1 MFKKGKIWCYMG
13 IVVLSTT
20 LGLITSSR
28 SIQADT
34 SSTENTVNVGQQGA
48 VNDAATT
55 TLRTTDGDNVQ
66 VVQDTKDNIKQAAN
80 NNSAFV
86 DISSVNP
93 QASTSAT
100 QEGWQN
106 ENGNTYYY
114 QDGTKLVGQQLLNGK
129 NYYFN
134 DQGVVQKNYFLT
146 KDNHTYYYQNDGTRL
161 DNGFYNNWGHTYYF
175 GNDGT
180 RLDNGFYN
188 NWGHTYYF
196 GNDGARLDNGFYNN
210 WGHTYYFGNDGARW
224 DNRFYNNWGHTY
236 YFGND
241 GARLDNGFYNNWG
254 HTYYFGNDGAR
265 WDNRFYNNWGHT
277 YYFGNDGA
285 RWDNRFM
292 NNWGHMYYFGNDGAL
307 VTNQFVQHGG
317 QTYYALSNGVLNAPR
332 YFSQFTPIYAPE
344 GCAVASLAMLLS
356 IKNEYFNLADA
367 YNNLP
372 QYGGVYNTGAFR
384 GIISPEALTNYA
396 HKWDSN
402 VRNITGSSLEDIS
415 RLVWAGHPVLYYG
428 MSSFERAGQRNHAKV
443 IVGENNGYFHIYDP
457 CYWNQGQRAHT
468 AGGNAYDWGADSWQ
482 SWGAIAS
489 EYIGK
494 AITIY

>member
-1 MFKKGKIWCYMG
+1 MKKKHFKMFKKGKIWCYMG

-180 RLDNGFYN
+180 RLDNG
-188 NWGHTYYF
+188 
-196 GNDGARLDNGFYNN
+196 
-210 WGHTYYFGNDGARW
+210 
-224 DNRFYNNWGHTY
+224 
-236 YFGND
+236 
-241 GARLDNGFYNNWG
+241 
-254 HTYYFGNDGAR
+254 
-265 WDNRFYNNWGHT
+265 FYNNWGHT

>member
-20 LGLITSSR
+20 LGLITSSQ
-28 SIQADT
+28 SIQADI
-34 SSTENTVNVGQQGA
+34 SSTENTVNVGQQGV
-48 VNDAATT
+48 VNNAATT
-55 TLRTTDGDNVQ
+55 TLRTTDKDNVQ

-86 DISSVNP
+86 DISSVDP
-93 QASTSAT
+93 HASTSAT

-114 QDGTKLVGQQLLNGK
+114 QDGTKLVGQQLLNGR

-146 KDNHTYYYQNDGTRL
+146 KDNHTYYYQNDGT
-161 DNGFYNNWGHTYYF
+161 
-175 GNDGT
+175 
-180 RLDNGFYN
+180 
-188 NWGHTYYF
+188 
-196 GNDGARLDNGFYNN
+196 
-210 WGHTYYFGNDGARW
+210 
-224 DNRFYNNWGHTY
+224 
-236 YFGND
+236 
-241 GARLDNGFYNNWG
+241 RLDNGFYNNWG

-356 IKNEYFNLADA
+356 IKNEYFNLANA

-396 HKWDSN
+396 HNWDSN

-482 SWGAIAS
+482 SWGAVAS

>member
-1 MFKKGKIWCYMG
+1 MKKKHFKMFKKGKIWCYMG

-161 DNGFYNNWGHTYYF
+161 DNGFYNNWGHTYYL
-175 GNDGT
+175 GNE
-180 RLDNGFYN
+180 
-188 NWGHTYYF
+188 
-196 GNDGARLDNGFYNN
+196 GARV
-210 WGHTYYFGNDGARW
+210 
-224 DNRFYNNWGHTY
+224 
-236 YFGND
+236 
-241 GARLDNGFYNNWG
+241 
-254 HTYYFGNDGAR
+254 
-265 WDNRFYNNWGHT
+265 
-277 YYFGNDGA
+277 
-285 RWDNRFM
+285 DNRFM

>member
-20 LGLITSSR
+20 LGLITSSQ
-28 SIQADT
+28 SIQADI
-34 SSTENTVNVGQQGA
+34 SSTENTVNVGQQGV
-48 VNDAATT
+48 VNNAATT
-55 TLRTTDGDNVQ
+55 TLRTTDKDNVQ

-86 DISSVNP
+86 DISSVDP
-93 QASTSAT
+93 HASTSAT

-114 QDGTKLVGQQLLNGK
+114 QDGTKLVGQQLLNGR

-161 DNGFYNNWGHTYYF
+161 DNG
-175 GNDGT
+175 
-180 RLDNGFYN
+180 
-188 NWGHTYYF
+188 
-196 GNDGARLDNGFYNN
+196 
-210 WGHTYYFGNDGARW
+210 
-224 DNRFYNNWGHTY
+224 
-236 YFGND
+236 
-241 GARLDNGFYNNWG
+241 
-254 HTYYFGNDGAR
+254 
-265 WDNRFYNNWGHT
+265 FYNNWGHT

-356 IKNEYFNLADA
+356 IKNEYFNLANA

-396 HKWDSN
+396 HNWDSN

-482 SWGAIAS
+482 SWGAVAS

>member
-1 MFKKGKIWCYMG
+1 MKKKHFKMFKKGKIWCYMG

-20 LGLITSSR
+20 LGLITSSQ

-34 SSTENTVNVGQQGA
+34 SSTENTVNVGQQGV
-48 VNDAATT
+48 VNNAATT
-55 TLRTTDGDNVQ
+55 TLRTTDKDNVQ

-86 DISSVNP
+86 DISSVDP
-93 QASTSAT
+93 HASTSAT

-146 KDNHTYYYQNDGTRL
+146 KDNHTYYYQNDG
-161 DNGFYNNWGHTYYF
+161 
-175 GNDGT
+175 
-180 RLDNGFYN
+180 
-188 NWGHTYYF
+188 
-196 GNDGARLDNGFYNN
+196 ARLDNGFYNN
-210 WGHTYYFGNDGARW
+210 WGHT
-224 DNRFYNNWGHTY
+224 
-236 YFGND
+236 
-241 GARLDNGFYNNWG
+241 
-254 HTYYFGNDGAR
+254 
-265 WDNRFYNNWGHT
+265 
-277 YYFGNDGA
+277 
-285 RWDNRFM
+285 
-292 NNWGHMYYFGNDGAL
+292 YYFGNDGAL

-356 IKNEYFNLADA
+356 IKNEYFNLANA

-396 HKWDSN
+396 HNWDSN

-482 SWGAIAS
+482 SWGAVAS

>member
-1 MFKKGKIWCYMG
+1 MKKKHFKMFKKGKIWCYMG

-20 LGLITSSR
+20 LGLITSSQ
-28 SIQADT
+28 SIQADI
-34 SSTENTVNVGQQGA
+34 SSTENTVNVGQQGV
-48 VNDAATT
+48 VNNAATT
-55 TLRTTDGDNVQ
+55 TLRTTDKDNVQ

-86 DISSVNP
+86 DISSVDP
-93 QASTSAT
+93 HASTSAT

-114 QDGTKLVGQQLLNGK
+114 QDGTKLVGQQLLNGR

-175 GNDGT
+175 GNDG
-180 RLDNGFYN
+180 
-188 NWGHTYYF
+188 
-196 GNDGARLDNGFYNN
+196 
-210 WGHTYYFGNDGARW
+210 ARW
-224 DNRFYNNWGHTY
+224 DNRFM
-236 YFGND
+236 
-241 GARLDNGFYNNWG
+241 NNWG

-356 IKNEYFNLADA
+356 IKNEYFNLANA

-396 HKWDSN
+396 HNWDSN

-482 SWGAIAS
+482 SWGAVAS

>member
-1 MFKKGKIWCYMG
+1 MAKIGILWYHTLGIRIVKVGESNEKKHFKMFKKGKIWCYMG

-196 GNDGARLDNGFYNN
+196 GNDGARLDNG
-210 WGHTYYFGNDGARW
+210 
-224 DNRFYNNWGHTY
+224 
-236 YFGND
+236 
-241 GARLDNGFYNNWG
+241 
-254 HTYYFGNDGAR
+254 
-265 WDNRFYNNWGHT
+265 FYNNWGHT

>member
-1 MFKKGKIWCYMG
+1 MEKKHFKLFKKGKIWCYMG

-20 LGLITSSR
+20 LGLITSSQ

-34 SSTENTVNVGQQGA
+34 SSTENTVNVGQQGV
-48 VNDAATT
+48 VNNAATT
-55 TLRTTDGDNVQ
+55 TLRTTDRDNVQ
-66 VVQDTKDNIKQAAN
+66 VVQDTKDNIKQAEN

-86 DISSVNP
+86 DISSVDP
-93 QASTSAT
+93 HASTSAT

-175 GNDGT
+175 GNDG
-180 RLDNGFYN
+180 
-188 NWGHTYYF
+188 
-196 GNDGARLDNGFYNN
+196 ARLDNGFYNN

-224 DNRFYNNWGHTY
+224 DNC
-236 YFGND
+236 
-241 GARLDNGFYNNWG
+241 
-254 HTYYFGNDGAR
+254 
-265 WDNRFYNNWGHT
+265 FYNNWGHT

-292 NNWGHMYYFGNDGAL
+292 SNWGHMYYFGNDGAL

-415 RLVWAGHPVLYYG
+415 RLIWAGHPVLYYG

-482 SWGAIAS
+482 SWGAVAS

>member
-1 MFKKGKIWCYMG
+1 MKKKHFKMFKKGKIWCYMG

-196 GNDGARLDNGFYNN
+196 GNDGARLDNG
-210 WGHTYYFGNDGARW
+210 
-224 DNRFYNNWGHTY
+224 
-236 YFGND
+236 
-241 GARLDNGFYNNWG
+241 
-254 HTYYFGNDGAR
+254 
-265 WDNRFYNNWGHT
+265 FYNNWGHT

>member
-1 MFKKGKIWCYMG
+1 MKKKHFKMFKKGKIWCYMG
-13 IVVLSTT
+13 IAVLSTT
-20 LGLITSSR
+20 LGLITSSQ

-48 VNDAATT
+48 VNDAAIT
-55 TLRTTDGDNVQ
+55 TLRTTDRDNVQ

-86 DISSVNP
+86 DISSVDP

-106 ENGNTYYY
+106 ENGNTCYY

-161 DNGFYNNWGHTYYF
+161 DNG
-175 GNDGT
+175 
-180 RLDNGFYN
+180 
-188 NWGHTYYF
+188 
-196 GNDGARLDNGFYNN
+196 
-210 WGHTYYFGNDGARW
+210 
-224 DNRFYNNWGHTY
+224 FYNNWGHTY

-292 NNWGHMYYFGNDGAL
+292 NNWGHTYYFGNDGAL

-482 SWGAIAS
+482 SWGAVAS

>member
-1 MFKKGKIWCYMG
+1 M
-13 IVVLSTT
+13 
-20 LGLITSSR
+20 
-28 SIQADT
+28 
-34 SSTENTVNVGQQGA
+34 NVGQQGV
-48 VNDAATT
+48 VNNAATT
-55 TLRTTDGDNVQ
+55 TLRTTDKDNVQ

-86 DISSVNP
+86 DISSVDP
-93 QASTSAT
+93 HASTSAT

-146 KDNHTYYYQNDGTRL
+146 KDNHTYYYQNDG
-161 DNGFYNNWGHTYYF
+161 
-175 GNDGT
+175 
-180 RLDNGFYN
+180 
-188 NWGHTYYF
+188 
-196 GNDGARLDNGFYNN
+196 ARLDNGFYNN
-210 WGHTYYFGNDGARW
+210 WGHT
-224 DNRFYNNWGHTY
+224 
-236 YFGND
+236 
-241 GARLDNGFYNNWG
+241 
-254 HTYYFGNDGAR
+254 
-265 WDNRFYNNWGHT
+265 
-277 YYFGNDGA
+277 
-285 RWDNRFM
+285 
-292 NNWGHMYYFGNDGAL
+292 YYFGNDGAL

-356 IKNEYFNLADA
+356 IKNEYFNLANA

-396 HKWDSN
+396 HNWDSN

-482 SWGAIAS
+482 SWGAVAS

>member
-1 MFKKGKIWCYMG
+1 MAKIGILWYHTLGIRIVKVGESNEKKHFKMFKKGKIWCYMG

-161 DNGFYNNWGHTYYF
+161 DNG
-175 GNDGT
+175 
-180 RLDNGFYN
+180 
-188 NWGHTYYF
+188 
-196 GNDGARLDNGFYNN
+196 
-210 WGHTYYFGNDGARW
+210 
-224 DNRFYNNWGHTY
+224 FYNNWGHTY

>member
-1 MFKKGKIWCYMG
+1 MKKKHFKMFKKGKIWCYMG

-161 DNGFYNNWGHTYYF
+161 DNG
-175 GNDGT
+175 
-180 RLDNGFYN
+180 
-188 NWGHTYYF
+188 
-196 GNDGARLDNGFYNN
+196 
-210 WGHTYYFGNDGARW
+210 
-224 DNRFYNNWGHTY
+224 
-236 YFGND
+236 
-241 GARLDNGFYNNWG
+241 
-254 HTYYFGNDGAR
+254 
-265 WDNRFYNNWGHT
+265 FYNNWGHT